1 MRISYHSPLPL
12 ILGNWRYAKCFW
24 HCHLVSIWSFSY
36 DTWSMNVASAVTK
49 AGFPWPFNLSNS
61 KQHCRDPSP
70 HMPSSSS
77 LQDIPDHHPLPLLTI
92 ILAHTCLLAH
102 ITGTI
107 TDHQH
112 LKAMRKQSSPADI
125 GKLGEYFLQAFGYD
139 SEAKLAI
146 SNAYC
151 LSQSA
156 DEFCDFLCPREMPQ
170 AEAQWLFDY
179 IIFSNTNW
187 SSAISL

>member
-1 MRISYHSPLPL
+1 
-12 ILGNWRYAKCFW
+12 
-24 HCHLVSIWSFSY
+24 
-36 DTWSMNVASAVTK
+36 
-49 AGFPWPFNLSNS
+49 
-61 KQHCRDPSP
+61 
-70 HMPSSSS
+70 
-77 LQDIPDHHPLPLLTI
+77 
-92 ILAHTCLLAH
+92 
-102 ITGTI
+102 
-107 TDHQH
+107 
-112 LKAMRKQSSPADI
+112 MRKQSNPADI

-170 AEAQWLFDY
+170 VEAQWLFDY